1 MIISS
6 GQILTGKAAETIENG
21 ITVTED
27 NKGFFRTAYKAVCFP
42 DSAPAA
48 ASDVNGTWV
57 VEGASGKDDNF
68 LGVIGDDTAPEPN
81 LTLDSRKPVLDYG
94 ASRSFAVGD
103 VMTFERNGIMYVLAG
118 GAIEE
123 GDLLKLGAN
132 GTFVG
137 GATDKASALGRAY
150 EAAEAGERFMAMIGN
165 VL

>member
-21 ITVTED
+21 ITVAED
-27 NKGFFRTAYKAVCFP
+27 DKGFFRTAYKAVCFP

-48 ASDVNGTWV
+48 PSDVNGTWV
-57 VEGASGKDDNF
+57 VEGASGKDDQF

-81 LTLDSRKPVLDYG
+81 LTLDSRKPVLEYG

-103 VMTFERNGIMYVLAG
+103 VMTFERNGVMYVLAG
-118 GAIEE
+118 GNIQE
-123 GDLLKLGAN
+123 GDLLKLGDN
-132 GTFVG
+132 GTFVA

-150 EAAEAGERFMAMIGN
+150 EAAAEGERFMAMIGN
-165 VL
+165 IL

>member
-21 ITVTED
+21 ITVAED
-27 NKGFFRTAYKAVCFP
+27 AKGFFRTAYKAVCFP
-42 DSAPAA
+42 DSAPAG

-57 VEGASGKDDNF
+57 VEGASGKDDQF

-81 LTLDSRKPVLDYG
+81 LALTSRKPVLDHG

-103 VMTFERNGIMYVLAG
+103 VMTFERNGVMYVLAG
-118 GAIEE
+118 GNIKE
-123 GDLLKLGAN
+123 GDLLKLGDD
-132 GTFVG
+132 GTFVA

-150 EAAEAGERFMAMIGN
+150 EAAEEGERFMAMIGN

>member
-21 ITVTED
+21 ITVAED
-27 NKGFFRTAYKAVCFP
+27 DKGFFRTAYKAVCFP

-48 ASDVNGTWV
+48 PSDVNGTWV
-57 VEGASGKDDNF
+57 VEGASGKDDQF

-81 LTLDSRKPVLDYG
+81 LTLDSRKPVLEYG

-103 VMTFERNGIMYVLAG
+103 VMTFERNGVMYVLAG
-118 GAIEE
+118 GNIQE
-123 GDLLKLGAN
+123 GDLLKLGDN
-132 GTFVG
+132 GTFVA

-150 EAAEAGERFMAMIGN
+150 EAADEGERFMAMIGN
-165 VL
+165 IL